1 MTAATDLHNKLA
13 GEIVK
18 SIVRPILE
26 AGGARTDILVLTE
39 SVVTGIV
46 EFCARND
53 GVSRGMVYDAL
64 MDGVDKRLTELRERE
79 ERSGT

>member
-1 MTAATDLHNKLA
+1 MSAAADLHNKLA

-26 AGGARTDILVLTE
+26 AGGERTAILVLTE
-39 SVVTGIV
+39 SVVTGVV

-53 GVSRGMVYDAL
+53 EVSRSVVLDQL
-64 MDGVDKRLTELRERE
+64 IEGVRGRLEDIAER
-79 ERSGT
+79 T